1 MKKLILGAFLLASL
15 FSCNNQEQ
23 QNSSDETS
31 GDNGSS
37 VSEQPMDAGLIEQGD
52 GSGSA
57 PGRNPEPM
65 FAFSEEEWDFGT
77 INDGEVVSHTFK
89 FANTGGAPLVIS
101 DVTTTCGCTVPKWPK
116 DPVEPGKTGEIQVSF
131 DSRGKTGMVTKDIN
145 IIANTNPV
153 QKIVRI
159 KAQVL
164 ENK

>member
-1 MKKLILGAFLLASL
+1 MKKIILGVFVLVTL
-15 FSCNNQEQ
+15 FSCQNQEQ
-23 QNSSDETS
+23 QNNSEETASESSAAS
-31 GDNGSS
+31 GED
-37 VSEQPMDAGLIEQGD
+37 PMDAGLIEQ
-52 GSGSA
+52 SGNSVSGK
-57 PGRNPEPM
+57 GRNPEPM
-65 FAFSEEEWDFGT
+65 FSFAEEEWDFGT

-101 DVTTTCGCTVPKWPK
+101 DVTTTCGCTVPVWPK

-131 DSRGKTGMVTKDIN
+131 DSRGKSGMVTKDIN

>member
-1 MKKLILGAFLLASL
+1 MKKITLITLVMFTL
-15 FSCNNQEQ
+15 FACQNQEQ
-23 QNSSDETS
+23 QNNIEENETS
-31 GDNGSS
+31 TSS
-37 VSEQPMDAGLIEQGD
+37 TSEQPMDAALIEQ
-52 GSGSA
+52 SGSA
-57 PGRNPEPM
+57 STGTGRNPEPM
-65 FAFSEEEWDFGT
+65 FSFAEEEWDFGT

-101 DVTTTCGCTVPKWPK
+101 DVTTTCGCTVPVWPK

-131 DSRGKTGMVTKDIN
+131 DSGGKSGMVTKDIN

-164 ENK
+164 ETK